1 MKKLLLILMAFLAF
15 APPHLHAEEEEVF
28 LRLSYGTGM
37 YAPGCY
43 SRKAS
48 GNQIKTEYSS
58 NIQYSSTAN
67 NSTSASSVFDNP
79 FTGNSAKSV
88 FGFTV
93 TNSSSTKG
101 FTIKFRDLY
110 NNDKSGLFNTAS
122 KSLNALIISN
132 NEYTGLLFFYHNEY
146 NKGLKATI
154 ESTNPQMP
162 IKSIKIGKA
171 TATKNSQHISSF
183 TTEDI
188 NKWFESYDDYN
199 SGTWSLDN
207 ENYLIYTPKIP
218 AQKITIKKINKEIES
233 STFRLNYIG
242 VTWDAPMEAPTIN
255 TTGLSTT
262 PGTYPY
268 YNAEEGVYEY
278 DSQQATIKINELEG
292 ASKILYTL
300 NNTDPDVNSQSLPS
314 NGGDVILP
322 KAIPGQITELRA
334 RGIDSEGNLGMI
346 LTINCKRI
354 APTRPSSPKI
364 RQFSQD
370 FMYKT
375 DNLATF
381 NNQLTVADDKWEAF
395 YTASPTIYLNGNEL
409 LLNFE
414 QSYAKKVVDR
424 YAGNNTVVE
433 AKEAQ
438 LQYLINIQPTVYD
451 VETAEFSNATIFECD
466 EKQFPQ
472 QNHWL
477 AISEK
482 NSLHNGHALFANNS
496 NECYL
501 HLRAVKGTAGEE
513 DYLTSDIVTV
523 KLVRKAPG
531 APELKLNV
539 EGGAKGTWND
549 RGGVASLSY
558 MGSSSIVA
566 TKSSPGYSIE
576 YCFVAAEDGKPWPG
590 SDPGNAPIAEIQ
602 NQDQTSV
609 IALGSNSGADAGKAG
624 RLYVRQNDKAHTLP
638 GEWAMIDVEPI
649 YVDDYKLHD
658 LNARPAQQAL
668 VRLTQDDAYG
678 MKVMGVYET
687 DAAAVNSKKTYY
699 VYLMDQ
705 LGNPIKLVVNAQSM
719 PKILEEY
726 ADTEGGTKTRLIKGD
741 VIGRIYY
748 HSITGEGNKMPEIWV
763 TPGSEDYTDYLP
775 ASEATEGWAT
785 AGKAPADI
793 LEQPTV
799 GVDNFNRK
807 MRLRSL
813 TWLGSNRVRTADGTE
828 LTLYSRLKVEGYDF
842 QDDMEKVAAIA
853 DEGGTKLFAATGFV
867 GQLNGQLALLTTEN
881 TLQCPGTPNLSAPN
895 PISGQPD
902 ADGFVA
908 VNAISDEVKLT
919 ITGNAHGESKFSWA
933 SNEEGNNTQ
942 PITNNTLTIKRP
954 TGSNNTV
961 KRVIWSELNGMRSLN
976 PAKVKFI
983 FHTPEKVASIE
994 EFKTKEF
1001 ANFANPDAGQTEYY
1015 QMTGKAIV
1023 EEITPEYLYVRDY
1036 NDSPMAELIEAE
1048 HMHRMLIH
1056 NSNGW
1061 NALVADPDGGEARP
1075 LKKNDVI
1082 TGFAIHPQHK
1092 NGNLLSE
1099 STGFA
1104 RTFKVDKHDAAY
1116 SFATEE
1122 IQAAPTDNFLFEE
1135 IHRMRLVTLKGVEV
1149 KRTTNTGADRE
1160 EYPYNYTLQI
1170 DGTPRMRMDVFRR
1183 SGFAEAYAE
1192 NTGFDLTGVVLLD
1205 SDNGTDKTFSFALLS
1220 FEGSAKVA
1228 MPEVY
1233 LDGIADKTLTEQP
1246 FVAGTI
1252 KMDAVKFTTD
1262 GAAIN
1267 ESEDNKVTIHY
1278 SIDGLDP
1285 LQNLG
1290 SRHEYEEG
1298 ADELK
1303 LADHDVEIRAFASY
1317 PGMTPSDVVV
1327 RRFRKQSNDVQY
1339 ILNFLNTAREGNAYR
1354 FTSSVKAVA
1363 KGGDYLFVAGSV
1375 GHYLPIYREGGWGN
1389 MAVEPGQYLKGFTVG
1404 YKVDEYGN
1412 RMAVATGYEHTFGNV
1427 ADDGESVINA
1437 TPDEVSSISAANAR
1451 RLVRI
1456 SNVRVNA
1463 AGGRSGE
1470 WTITELSDG
1479 QTHPLMAGLL
1489 GEVEVTDAEGNP
1501 TGETLQDGETYNITG
1516 FVMLG
1521 ELRTV
1526 PSDPED
1532 ADSEP
1537 TVESTVEF
1545 WPMSAVRVTRSAPVT
1560 AEMTNLAEEPVTDE
1574 NGDIRATFNGMTE
1587 VSLSTTGHNAT
1598 IYYWLESEETDESK
1612 ATWYTYQRPFI
1623 ITGQEKIHAKSQ
1635 AEGMAESD
1643 HTHVILTP
1651 ATMSGDVEFSVNA
1664 EPGMTTVTITAA
1676 AGSEIWYST
1685 GTAGCDKRYTAGQKL
1700 TFEEET
1706 MLYACAKAP
1715 GMGRGPVSRMLV
1727 MVKEATPDD
1736 IETTGNSLQFSQEV
1750 TEEGFVKVTI
1760 EAVTPVAGGTI
1771 YYTTEAGKKLPGEG
1785 VRYDGPVVMK
1795 ESGVIIAVM
1804 VIGGR
1809 PASQTYETNVWVV
1822 PVVTGIE
1829 DVDADRQESVRAEGN
1844 DIVAPA
1850 GSEVYDIAGRRVRPT
1865 GLASGIYI
1873 VRTPDGKA
1881 VKVRI

>member
-58 NIQYSSTAN
+58 NIQYSNTAN
-67 NSTSASSVFDNP
+67 NSTSASSVFDKP

-101 FTIKFRDLY
+101 FTIKFRDNY
-110 NNDKSGLFNTAS
+110 NSDNSGLFNTTTG
-122 KSLNALIISN
+122 SLNALIISN
-132 NEYTGLLFFYHNEY
+132 NEYTGLLFFYHNEN
-146 NKGLKATI
+146 NKGLRATI

-218 AQKITIKKINKEIES
+218 AQKITLKKIKRETGS

-370 FMYKT
+370 FIYKT

-477 AISEK
+477 AIAEK

-531 APELKLNV
+531 APGLKLNV
-539 EGGAKGTWND
+539 EGGAKGTWTD

-558 MGSSSIVA
+558 MGSSSILA
-566 TKSSPGYSIE
+566 KKSSPGYSIE

-590 SDPGNAPIAEIQ
+590 SNPDNAPITEIQ
-602 NQDQTSV
+602 NQDQTSI
-609 IALGSNSGADAGKAG
+609 IALGSSGADAGKAG

-638 GEWAMIDVEPI
+638 GEWAMLDVEPI
-649 YVDDYKLHD
+649 HVDDYKLND

-687 DAAAVNSKKTYY
+687 DAAAVNGKKTYY

-705 LGNPIKLVVNAQSM
+705 WGNPIKLVVNAQSM

-813 TWLGSNRVRTADGTE
+813 TWLGSNRVRTADGIE
-828 LTLYSRLKVEGYDF
+828 LTLYNRLKVEGYDF

-853 DEGGTKLFAATGFV
+853 NKGGTKLFAATCFV

-919 ITGNAHGESKFSWA
+919 ITGNAHGESKFCWA

-961 KRVIWSELNGMRSLN
+961 KRVIWSELNGMKSLN

-1001 ANFANPDAGQTEYY
+1001 ANFANPDEGQTEYY

-1036 NDSPMAELIEAE
+1036 NDSPMAELIEDE

-1104 RTFKVDKHDAAY
+1104 RTFKVDKHDDAY
-1116 SFATEE
+1116 SFAPEE

-1427 ADDGESVINA
+1427 ADDGESVIKA

-1643 HTHVILTP
+1643 HTHVTLTP

-1736 IETTGNSLQFSQEV
+1736 IETTGNILQFSQEV